1 MKYINTGVLLWN
13 QSWGGNRTDV
23 SEWIDIDSKDRIFI
37 AGYTDSFSNDV
48 LDYNVSI
55 LSFNT
60 FSKLIL

>member
-1 MKYINTGVLLWN
+1 M
-13 QSWGGNRTDV
+13 TDV
-23 SEWIDIDSKDRIFI
+23 SEGIDIDSKDRIFI

-48 LDYNVSI
+48 LDYNVLDYNVSI